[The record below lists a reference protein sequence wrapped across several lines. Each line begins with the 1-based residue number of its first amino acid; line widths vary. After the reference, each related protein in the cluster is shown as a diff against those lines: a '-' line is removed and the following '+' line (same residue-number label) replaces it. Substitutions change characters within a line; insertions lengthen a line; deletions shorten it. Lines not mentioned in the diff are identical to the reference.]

1 MLLSKTNIMVVIKR
15 VEIVALFLWMGVFC
29 CFGQTDSVAICAMNS
44 NEIQEKY
51 VVESMDSITTERV
64 EEQILLQQFVES
76 LEEFN
81 ASCPMKMESF
91 GNAILDSL
99 SFEYPQV
106 NYHLSI
112 PSKDYQ
118 EKSMEQI
125 KEEGAL
131 QILLSRTT
139 HFFWLIRKCNLGLTY
154 HISFLD
160 KEGGNTVIYTPDE
173 ISQIYSQEVSKE
185 RVLQYLSNVLE
196 EANKLLPTYAGS
208 NLRVDYVVIDNR
220 YMQYHYT
227 IFENEN
233 INIKN
238 LKKSKETMKLSMLDN
253 LMAENSEL
261 YMMTTGFAILDYGFI
276 FRYASATKRKHLDIV
291 FSPDEIQE
299 IERNRLQR

>member
-1 MLLSKTNIMVVIKR
+1 MVVIKR

-131 QILLSRTT
+131 QILLSRR
-139 HFFWLIRKCNLGLTY
+139 L
-154 HISFLD
+154 
-160 KEGGNTVIYTPDE
+160 
-173 ISQIYSQEVSKE
+173 
-185 RVLQYLSNVLE
+185 
-196 EANKLLPTYAGS
+196 
-208 NLRVDYVVIDNR
+208 
-220 YMQYHYT
+220 MQHQQ
-227 IFENEN
+227 
-233 INIKN
+233 
-238 LKKSKETMKLSMLDN
+238 KK
-253 LMAENSEL
+253 
-261 YMMTTGFAILDYGFI
+261 
-276 FRYASATKRKHLDIV
+276 KRKL
-291 FSPDEIQE
+291 
-299 IERNRLQR
+299 